1 MLKDLLVSKKSLIVD
16 KWIGLILETYPSNGS
31 KFLRLQKDRFSNP
44 VGYTISNSAEKI
56 FEEII
61 SDRDIEKIKIF
72 LNDIIKI
79 RAVQNFS
86 PSLAA
91 GFIYLLKKVIRQ
103 ELNPEL
109 IDGKVLKELFEF
121 ESSLD
126 DLALIA
132 FDLYMDAK
140 EKIFKIRVN
149 EIKSK
154 DGMRRNGVME
164 E

>member
-1 MLKDLLVSKKSLIVD
+1 MLKDLLVSKKSSVVD
-16 KWIGLILETYPSNGS
+16 KWISLILETYPSNGS

-44 VGYTISNSAEKI
+44 VGFTISNGAEEI

-61 SDRDIEKIKIF
+61 NGGDIEKIKIF
-72 LNDIIKI
+72 LNNIIKI

-91 GFIYLLKKVIRQ
+91 GFIYSLKKVIRQ
-103 ELNPEL
+103 ELNQE
-109 IDGKVLKELFEF
+109 IVDGKVLKELFEF
-121 ESSLD
+121 ELNLD

-140 EKIFKIRVN
+140 EKIFKIRVD

-154 DGMRRNGVME
+154 DGMRINGVLE
-164 E
+164 